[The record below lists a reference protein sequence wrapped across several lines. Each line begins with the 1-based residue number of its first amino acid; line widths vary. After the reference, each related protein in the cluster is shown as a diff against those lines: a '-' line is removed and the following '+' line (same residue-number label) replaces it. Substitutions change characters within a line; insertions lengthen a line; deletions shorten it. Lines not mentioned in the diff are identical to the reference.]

1 MSTQIDSLDIQIKTS
16 AGQSVEN
23 IEKLASAL
31 DKLKTS
37 SKLGQ
42 TAKNLEKLSNA
53 LDSLQGKSGGV
64 GNLNKLSQKMNSVA
78 SGANRLTVANTGVKK
93 SFDLSS
99 LSLMAFTSNVGVLIN
114 AMNRAIQ
121 VASQFVAEA
130 IEWDGIQFRFGRA
143 FGEDA
148 EETYAYIQKIN
159 EALGINIQQFMQ
171 YSSLYGS
178 LLNGFGMAQDKV
190 TTISVGLTEL
200 SYDIWAAYNDRF
212 KTLEDASEAVRSAIT
227 GEIEPIRNA
236 GIALTEASLQ
246 EFIDQSNL
254 AGVSIEKLTEAQKSE
269 VRYAAMVN
277 AAMNQGIVGTY
288 AREMQT
294 AEGAIRSLSQSFRG
308 LSQALGSLFIP
319 LLQVVVPYITAFIE
333 LLTEAVFWVAKL
345 FNIPIQEIDW
355 GKPNKGIGD
364 MAENAQ
370 DVVGG
375 LGDAAKAAKKLKDYT
390 MGFDELNVISPPTD
404 SAAGGSVGAGGA
416 GGGAGWGT
424 GLELD
429 TLWDDSI
436 FDQASKKVDELKENI
451 LSFFDK
457 WKTEL
462 AIIGAALGVLSVA
475 KLLTSLGSALEWG
488 DKFLSVM
495 KTITKLASSAV
506 VITLQFAIQSE
517 LFSKFIE
524 EGSWKHYLLSLV
536 VGAIGTGI
544 LYSMWGPAGIVV
556 GLAVTAAASLKAVID
571 NGGITNAESA
581 TVALT
586 GVASA
591 IGAIATACKL
601 LQGTKLAAFF
611 TLLKEGNSIGS
622 VLAITFPK
630 LAGIFS
636 SIGTTLSGALTAIA
650 GALGISVGWLVAII
664 AALVA
669 ATVAIVVYWDEIKYF
684 FTTTLPECWAIFKDW
699 LKETGEKIKTA
710 FSEAWDRVKEI
721 WVVVAEWFNT
731 NVIQPIITFF
741 TPIVAWFKKLFSEIW
756 QTVSDVFYNIGVIAE
771 GCWLIIKKAWEIASK
786 WFNDNVVKPV
796 SEFFSN
802 LWTNVSTFATESWEK
817 IKSVFSTIS
826 GWINEKIIQPV
837 GKFFSDLWSGFTK
850 KAKDAWEGVK
860 QVFSTV
866 ASFFKDTFEKA
877 WAGIVKVFSISG
889 EIFVDIKDGV
899 VSAFKTV
906 VNGLIKGINKVVS
919 IPFQGINT
927 ALKFLKDVEILGL
940 SPFSTLKEINIP
952 EIPLLANGGMVS
964 TGQMFI
970 AREAGPEMVGS
981 IGGKTAVA
989 NNDQIVAGISEGVYA
1004 AVLAAMSETQGG
1016 GERPVVVYLD
1026 GKQIYSSV
1034 KRTESH
1040 RGIGLMGNQVGYV
1053 Y

>member
-53 LDSLQGKSGGV
+53 LESLQGKSGGV
-64 GNLNKLSQKMNSVA
+64 ANLNKLSQKMNSVA
-78 SGANRLTVANTGVKK
+78 SGANRLSVANDGVKK

-178 LLNGFGMAQDKV
+178 LLSGFGVAQDKV

-212 KTLEDASEAVRSAIT
+212 KSLEQASEAVRSAIS

-246 EFIDQSNL
+246 EFIDQSDL

-294 AEGAIRSLSQSFRG
+294 AEGAIRSLSQSFKG

-319 LLQVVVPYITAFIE
+319 LLQAVVPYVTAFIE

-355 GKPNKGIGD
+355 GQSNKGIGGI
-364 MAENAQ
+364 AESAQ
-370 DVVGG
+370 DAVGG

-404 SAAGGSVGAGGA
+404 SATGGSGGAGA
-416 GGGAGWGT
+416 GGGSGFGT
-424 GLELD
+424 GVDLD
-429 TLWDDSI
+429 TLWDNSI
-436 FDQASKKVDELKENI
+436 FDEASKKVDELKQKI

-475 KLLTSLGSALEWG
+475 KLLSSLGSALEWG

-495 KTITKLASSAV
+495 KTITKLASSAI

-517 LFSKFIE
+517 LFSKFIK
-524 EGSWKHYLLSLV
+524 EGSWKSYLLSLV

-556 GLAVTAAASLKAVID
+556 GLGVTAAASLNAIID

-581 TVALT
+581 VVALT
-586 GVASA
+586 GLVSA
-591 IGAIATACKL
+591 IGAVTIACTL
-601 LQGTKLAAFF
+601 LKGTDLGAFF
-611 TLLKEGNSIGS
+611 ALLKEGNSITS
-622 VLAITFPK
+622 VLSATFPK
-630 LAGIFS
+630 LSGIFS
-636 SIGTTLSGALTAIA
+636 TVGTALSGALTAIA
-650 GALGISVGWLVAII
+650 GALGLSVGWLIAII
-664 AALVA
+664 AALAA
-669 ATVAIVVYWDEIKYF
+669 ATVAVVVYWDEIKYF
-684 FTTTLPECWAIFKDW
+684 FTTTLPECWAAFTDW
-699 LKETGEKIKTA
+699 LKNTGEKIKTT
-710 FSEAWDRVKEI
+710 FSEAWERVKEI
-721 WVVVAEWFNT
+721 WSVVAEWFNT
-731 NVIQPIITFF
+731 NVIQPIIKFF
-741 TPIVAWFKKLFSEIW
+741 TPIVAWFAKLFSEIK
-756 QTVSDVFYNIGVIAE
+756 QTVSDVFYNIGVIAK
-771 GCWLIIKKAWEIASK
+771 GCWMIIEKAWEIASK
-786 WFNDNVVKPV
+786 WFDDNVVKPV
-796 SEFFSN
+796 GEFFSN
-802 LWTNVSTFATESWEK
+802 LWTDVSTFATESWEK
-817 IKSVFSTIS
+817 IKAVFTTIS

-860 QVFSTV
+860 NVFSTV

-877 WAGIVKVFSISG
+877 WSGIVKVFSVSG

-906 VNGLIKGINKVVS
+906 VNALIKGINQVVA
-919 IPFQGINT
+919 IPFKGINT
-927 ALKFLKDVEILGL
+927 ALKFLKDIEILGL
-940 SPFSTLKEINIP
+940 KPFSTLKEINIP

-989 NNDQIVAGISEGVYA
+989 NNDQIVTGISEGVYA
-1004 AVLAAMSETQGG
+1004 AVLAAMSESQGG